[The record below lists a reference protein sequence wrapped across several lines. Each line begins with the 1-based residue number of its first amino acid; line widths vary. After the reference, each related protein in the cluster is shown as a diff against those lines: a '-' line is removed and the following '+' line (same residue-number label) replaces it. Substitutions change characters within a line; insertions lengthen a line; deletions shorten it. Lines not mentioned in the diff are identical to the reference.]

1 MGQKNARPIITRN
14 PAPEWSGKPKKSP
27 HEVLG
32 NTDGESPDH
41 DRRISSRQTL
51 GHI

>member
-1 MGQKNARPIITRN
+1 MDQRNVRPIIRQS
-14 PAPEWSGKPKKSP
+14 PAAEWSGKPKKSL
-27 HEVLG
+27 HERSE

-41 DRRISSRQTL
+41 GKRMSSRQTL